1 MYIQK
6 KNQGLKPQLAG
17 KNPGTVSKITNN
29 SRLAGDNDDMDV
41 ETILSTF
48 REDSKVG
55 QTFYNESN
63 SNMRD
68 IQTLLEINPKTL
80 IGNSLEPAAMS
91 QINESINGKSLI

>member
-1 MYIQK
+1 MNHKFMYIQK

-29 SRLAGDNDDMDV
+29 SRLAGDTDSNNDDMDV

-68 IQTLLEINPKTL
+68 I
-80 IGNSLEPAAMS
+80 
-91 QINESINGKSLI
+91 